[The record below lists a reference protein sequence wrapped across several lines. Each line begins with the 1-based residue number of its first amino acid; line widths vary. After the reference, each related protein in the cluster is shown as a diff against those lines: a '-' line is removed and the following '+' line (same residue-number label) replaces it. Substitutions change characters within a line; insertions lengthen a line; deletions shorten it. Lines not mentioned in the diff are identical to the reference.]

1 MTCVDEFHQAFGL
14 PRPVAPPVEVD
25 PDLVRLRMR
34 LLREEFEEA
43 MIEMAKLVHAKS
55 YDEALPIYR
64 DLLKELC
71 DVRYVTEGA
80 AVSLGLPIEE
90 AYAEV
95 HASNMSKL
103 GEDGLPIYREDGKVL
118 KGPGYFPAEME
129 QFVPNPTEV
138 ENELCESV
146 SASARI

>member
-1 MTCVDEFHQAFGL
+1 MSCVDEFHAAFGL

-43 MIEMAKLVHAKS
+43 MDELAKLVHVKT
-55 YDEALPIYR
+55 YDEARPILR

-80 AVSLGLPIEE
+80 AVSLGLPIDE

-118 KGPGYFPAEME
+118 KGPKYFAADMG
-129 QFVPNPTEV
+129 QFVPDPTEV
-138 ENELCESV
+138 EHEQL
-146 SASARI
+146 